1 MLRISQIKRNAEKG
15 EQGLKH
21 AAAKEL
27 RIREEEIQNLRIC
40 KRSLDARK
48 KPELYYVYTVDVEVN
63 DRRKNT
69 AENVKATKLPEQKK
83 SSTPQSRAA
92 QFHSNIVRL

>member
-48 KPELYYVYTVDVEVN
+48 KPELYYVYTVDV
-63 DRRKNT
+63 D
-69 AENVKATKLPEQKK
+69 VKATKLPEQKK

>member
-63 DRRKNT
+63 DEKKYC
-69 AENVKATKLPEQKK
+69 EDVKATKLPAQKK

>member
-15 EQGLKH
+15 EQGLKR

-63 DRRKNT
+63 DEEKYC
-69 AENVKATKLPEQKK
+69 EDVKATKLPEQKK

>member
-63 DRRKNT
+63 D
-69 AENVKATKLPEQKK
+69 EEKATKLPEQKK
-83 SSTPQSRAA
+83 SSTSQSRAA

>member
-63 DRRKNT
+63 D
-69 AENVKATKLPEQKK
+69 EDVKATKLPEQKK

>member
-40 KRSLDARK
+40 KRLWMRERNRNCIMSIR
-48 KPELYYVYTVDVEVN
+48 
-63 DRRKNT
+63 
-69 AENVKATKLPEQKK
+69 
-83 SSTPQSRAA
+83 
-92 QFHSNIVRL
+92 

>member
-63 DRRKNT
+63 CED
-69 AENVKATKLPEQKK
+69 VKATKLPEQKK

>member
-27 RIREEEIQNLRIC
+27 RIREEEIRIFG
-40 KRSLDARK
+40 SA
-48 KPELYYVYTVDVEVN
+48 
-63 DRRKNT
+63 
-69 AENVKATKLPEQKK
+69 NVLWMRERNRNCIM
-83 SSTPQSRAA
+83 SIR
-92 QFHSNIVRL
+92 

>member
-1 MLRISQIKRNAEKG
+1 MLKISQIKRNAEKG

-48 KPELYYVYTVDVEVN
+48 KPELYYVYTCLLYTSD
-63 DRRKNT
+63 
-69 AENVKATKLPEQKK
+69 
-83 SSTPQSRAA
+83 AA
-92 QFHSNIVRL
+92 DD

>member
-27 RIREEEIQNLRIC
+27 RIREEENQKTSGTFGRTGA
-40 KRSLDARK
+40 SLPD
-48 KPELYYVYTVDVEVN
+48 Y
-63 DRRKNT
+63 
-69 AENVKATKLPEQKK
+69 QKI
-83 SSTPQSRAA
+83 
-92 QFHSNIVRL
+92 H

>member
-63 DRRKNT
+63 DEEKYC
-69 AENVKATKLPEQKK
+69 EDVKATKLPKQKK

>member
-21 AAAKEL
+21 DAAKEL

-48 KPELYYVYTVDVEVN
+48 KPYCEDVKV
-63 DRRKNT
+63 
-69 AENVKATKLPEQKK
+69 TKLPEQKK
-83 SSTPQSRAA
+83 SSMPQSRAA

>member
-21 AAAKEL
+21 ARSK
-27 RIREEEIQNLRIC
+27 RTSHREEEIQNLRIC

-48 KPELYYVYTVDVEVN
+48 KTGTVLCLYG
-63 DRRKNT
+63 RCGSK
-69 AENVKATKLPEQKK
+69 
-83 SSTPQSRAA
+83 
-92 QFHSNIVRL
+92 